1 MEKRKEDQ
9 EDLRLNKQTMFKME
23 VRELKSRQDI
33 QNPKKDCQGLLSRMG
48 HGKNMA
54 KCQNPCP
61 RAGLVGNWTHSTR
74 ERHNPDAETTD
85 CP

>member
-23 VRELKSRQDI
+23 VRELKTRNPESR
-33 QNPKKDCQGLLSRMG
+33 DCQGLLSRVG

-54 KCQNPCP
+54 KCQNTCP